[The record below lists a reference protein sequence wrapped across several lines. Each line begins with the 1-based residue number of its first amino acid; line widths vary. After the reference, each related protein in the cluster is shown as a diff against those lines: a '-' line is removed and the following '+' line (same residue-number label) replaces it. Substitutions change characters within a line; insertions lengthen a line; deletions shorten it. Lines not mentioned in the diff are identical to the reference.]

1 MSSEGALT
9 LHKVACSRPRGGGNA
24 AAAGAAAAGP
34 VSARELE
41 EAEAF
46 HRFRKKHEEFFAGD
60 GIKVGEFTEF
70 CS

>member
-9 LHKVACSRPRGGGNA
+9 LHKVSCSRPRGGGTA
-24 AAAGAAAAGP
+24 AAAASGP

-46 HRFRKKHEEFFAGD
+46 HRFRKKHEEFFGGD
-60 GIKVGEFTEF
+60 GIKVHEM
-70 CS
+70 SYN

>member
-9 LHKVACSRPRGGGNA
+9 LHKVSCSRPRGGGGTA
-24 AAAGAAAAGP
+24 AAAGAATVP

-46 HRFRKKHEEFFAGD
+46 HRFRKKHEEFFGGD
-60 GIKVGEFTEF
+60 GIKVHEM
-70 CS
+70 SYN